1 MQKDSFAGP
10 ALCAADWLL
19 PLPLLLLLCAFLCC
33 RSNGIP
39 SIRLFVPDCCGDHS
53 FRSPRPDSTLAFP
66 LPLPA
71 ALVLPATTRGSGGS
85 GGSPPLSLA
94 LALALPLA
102 LAPALA
108 ALLRSQHVK
117 VVGKTVRVR
126 LPRPLDTTK
135 NIAKTTN

>member
-1 MQKDSFAGP
+1 MCRR
-10 ALCAADWLL
+10 LAAAAAAAAAAVCFSMLQIEWH
-19 PLPLLLLLCAFLCC
+19 P
-33 RSNGIP
+33 
-39 SIRLFVPDCCGDHS
+39 IRLFVPDCCGDHS

-108 ALLRSQHVK
+108 ALLRSQHVE